1 MSRLITPH
9 GGKVCNLLISPAQPD
24 VIEELKEES
33 IHFFSL
39 TLTEKQL
46 FDLELLVNG
55 AFSPLTGFMNNN
67 AYTSVLENLHLPD
80 GVFWPVPI
88 NLDVSDTVV
97 NAVKLGDSI
106 ALRDRE
112 GFMLAVLKVE
122 DIWKVDKGK
131 EALSLFGTDDPK
143 HPGVDF
149 LFNQTK
155 SHYVGGSVT
164 GIQLPVHYDF
174 KMLRLT
180 PSELRANFIRMG
192 WRRVVAYQ
200 TCKPLHEVHKRMALE
215 AANEARANIL
225 IQGVVGIVWP
235 KEVNYYTRVRC
246 YQKISEKFPPNI
258 MMLNLLPLSLKLAD
272 HREHLLHA
280 LIQKNYGCSHFLYE
294 QQGLFEEDDES
305 SCALGITEYQ
315 ENLFEKHKDEI
326 GIEVVPFKSMVYV
339 EEQADYVFINNVPQ
353 DKRYFKFT
361 EAELKRRL
369 SEGLDIP
376 KWFTPPE
383 IVEELRRSYP
393 PKDKQGFT
401 VFFTGLSGAGKS
413 TIANILVV
421 RFMEMGTRPV
431 TLLDGDI
438 VRLNLS
444 SELGFSKEHRN
455 INIKRIGFVAS
466 EITKNRGIA
475 ICAPIAPYIEPRK
488 VNRELI
494 SKYGGYIEVY
504 VATPVEVCE
513 ERDRKGLYKKA
524 RAGIIQGFT
533 GVNDPYEIPEN
544 PEIIIDTTEMSPDE
558 CAQEVMLYLERHGYI
573 K

>member
-1 MSRLITPH
+1 MSRLIAPH

-33 IHFFSL
+33 IHFYSL

-55 AFSPLTGFMNNN
+55 AFSPLTGFMTSN
-67 AYTSVLENLHLPD
+67 AYNSVLENLHLPD
-80 GVFWPVPI
+80 NVFWPVPVT
-88 NLDVSDTVV
+88 LDISDNVV
-97 NAVKLGDSI
+97 DAVKPGDSI

-122 DIWKVDKGK
+122 DIWKVDKEK

-149 LFNQTK
+149 LFNHTQ
-155 SHYVGGSVT
+155 SNYVGGSVT
-164 GIQLPVHYDF
+164 GIQLPIHYDF

-200 TCKPLHEVHKRMALE
+200 TCKPLHEIHKRMTLE

-225 IQGVVGIVWP
+225 IQGVVGTVHP
-235 KEVNYYTRVRC
+235 KEMNYYTRVRC

-258 MMLNLLPLSLKLAD
+258 MMLNLLPLSLKMAD
-272 HREHLLHA
+272 QREPLLQA
-280 LIQKNYGCSHFLYE
+280 IIQKNYGCSHFLFE
-294 QQGLFEEDDES
+294 QQELFEDGDPSCSLRINES
-305 SCALGITEYQ
+305 Q
-315 ENLFEKHKDEI
+315 KDLFDKHKDEL
-326 GIEVVPFKSMVYV
+326 GIEIVPFKEMVYV

-361 EAELKRRL
+361 DAELKRRL

-383 IVEELRRSYP
+383 IVEELRRAWP

-421 RFMEMGTRPV
+421 KFMEMGTRPV

-444 SELGFSKEHRN
+444 RELGFSKEHRD

-466 EITKNRGIA
+466 EITKNGGIA
-475 ICAPIAPYIEPRK
+475 ICAPIAPYLEPRK

-504 VATPVEVCE
+504 VATPVDVCE
-513 ERDRKGLYKKA
+513 GRDRKGLYKKA
-524 RAGIIQGFT
+524 RAGLVLGFT

-558 CAQEVMLYLERHGYI
+558 CAQEVMLYLERQGYI